1 MSTPTVRA
9 AVVIMAAAAVITMT
23 MTAAVET
30 AEILRAAAVEI
41 IVHARQDRV
50 RRVQAVRITAVTSI
64 AAV

>member
-1 MSTPTVRA
+1 
-9 AVVIMAAAAVITMT
+9 MAAAAVITMT

-50 RRVQAVRITAVTSI
+50 RRVQAVRITAVTST

>member
-1 MSTPTVRA
+1 VSTPTVRD
-9 AVVIMAAAAVITMT
+9 AVEIMAAMA
-23 MTAAVET
+23 AAVET